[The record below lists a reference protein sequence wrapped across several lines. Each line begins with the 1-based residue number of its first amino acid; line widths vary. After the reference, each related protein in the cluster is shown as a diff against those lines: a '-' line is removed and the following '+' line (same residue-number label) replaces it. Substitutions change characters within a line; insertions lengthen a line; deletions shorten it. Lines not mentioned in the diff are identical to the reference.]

1 MKIRALVTKSLLIS
15 VAFSIVPSQV
25 QSAQKITAG
34 SICKVQKQKVDYLG
48 RTYTCIKSGKKLVW
62 NKGVVVVKPTPVSM
76 PTPTPVTTPT
86 PVSTP
91 TPIPIP
97 TPKFIPWTTDLSQE
111 ILISQT
117 NSEFKKWVSEDH
129 GNIVMPNY
137 VVDPKLEGVDISW
150 IKNSLSLATRAFGA
164 DSPPTYTV
172 VVGKDCEW
180 IRTNASV
187 PCADS
192 IGNQYFSD
200 SVSKGI
206 FILKQVTDPAKLRPS
221 DFQTSAHEYFHA
233 IQAKLSGGANWP
245 SRTPTW
251 FIEGGAYYV
260 GISFSDASGISTYMR
275 GRDEEVLQRDYQS
288 KKHVPLEN
296 YTYQNFIPSVSYEN
310 PYGIGCIATEYIVAS
325 VGMERYLN
333 IYRSLGL
340 GKDFRSSFET
350 ATGMPL
356 VDFYTKFEIIRDKVG
371 MPRGQ

>member
-1 MKIRALVTKSLLIS
+1 MKIKALLTKSLLIS

-34 SICKVQKQKVDYLG
+34 SKCKVQKQKVNYLG
-48 RTYTCIKSGKKLVW
+48 KTHTCIYSGKKLVW
-62 NKGVVVVKPTPVSM
+62 SKGVVVVKPTPT
-76 PTPTPVTTPT
+76 PTPTPTPAPT
-86 PVSTP
+86 PA
-91 TPIPIP
+91 
-97 TPKFIPWTTDLSQE
+97 PKFTPWTTDLNQE
-111 ILISQT
+111 TLVNQT
-117 NSEFKKWVSEDH
+117 NIEFKKWVSEDH
-129 GNIVMPNY
+129 GNIVTPNY

-150 IKNSLSLATRAFGA
+150 IKNSLGLATKAFGS
-164 DSPPTYTV
+164 DSPPTYSAL
-172 VVGKDCEW
+172 VGKDCEW
-180 IRTNASV
+180 LRTSASV
-187 PCADS
+187 PCNDS

-206 FILKQVTDPAKLRPS
+206 FILKQISDPTKLRPS
-221 DFQTSAHEYFHA
+221 DLQTAAHEYFHV
-233 IQAKLSGGANWP
+233 IQAKLSAGANWAT
-245 SRTPTW
+245 RTPTW

-296 YTYQNFIPSVSYEN
+296 YTYQNFIPSVRYEN

-340 GKDFRSSFET
+340 GKDFTSSFEA

-356 VDFYTKFEIIRDKVG
+356 TDFYAKFEIIRDKVG
-371 MPRGQ
+371 MPHGQ